1 MAVYH
6 AKTSPVGD
14 WTGTVTVF
22 NSQGSTATIAASN
35 LILPADHNSVH
46 NEFYTLGGNTAVQS
60 TASGTGVRFHGL
72 GNITMVGSTGTVGIS
87 GHDAFRLSGNTNN
100 ASTVSG
106 TNLVFQGLGGITLVG
121 STGTIGI
128 SAATGG
134 GGATV
139 DGYVEPFFDR
149 EWLAA
154 QIGNNQLFL
163 QPMNLRAAVAMDN
176 ILWPNNFSNATNS
189 SGSAT
194 LTLQIGIYTRT
205 NSTLSLLTSV
215 SASFAMTASGTV
227 GSYSLYGGVREFPIP
242 LTTTLNADNYW
253 IGFLSRTTT
262 GGAAGMTWSNFVAS
276 NINSAYSGRWSS
288 ANNATNQ
295 WVMGLGSFNTTTTA
309 IRDSI
314 ALSQINGSA
323 AVNLRPV
330 IYRLG
335 SGDLN

>member
-1 MAVYH
+1 MAVSH
-6 AKTSPVGD
+6 AKSNTVAD
-14 WTGTVTVF
+14 WTGTVTVG
-22 NSQGSTATIAASN
+22 NSTGGTQTIAATD
-35 LILPADHNSVH
+35 LVRPADWNSAHNQ
-46 NEFYTLGGNTAVQS
+46 FYT
-60 TASGTGVRFHGL
+60 
-72 GNITMVGSTGTVGIS
+72 
-87 GHDAFRLSGNTNN
+87 LSGNTNN
-100 ASTVSG
+100 ASTASG
-106 TNLVFQGLGGITLVG
+106 TNVVFEGLGGITLVG

-128 SAATGG
+128 SAAAG
-134 GGATV
+134 GGAPI
-139 DGYVEPFFDR
+139 DGYVEPLFDR

-154 QIGNNQLFL
+154 QIGNNQLFV

-176 ILWPNNFSNATNS
+176 VMWPNLFSNASNS
-189 SGSAT
+189 SNSAT
-194 LTLQIGIYTRT
+194 LTLQVGIYTRN
-205 NSTLSLLTSV
+205 NSTLSIVTSA

-227 GSYSLYGGVREFPIP
+227 GSYSLYGGLREFPIP

-262 GGAAGMTWSNFVAS
+262 GGGAGMTWSNYVAS
-276 NINSAYSGRWSS
+276 NINAPYSGRWSS

-295 WVMGLGSFNTTTTA
+295 FVMGLGSFNTTTTA

-330 IYRLG
+330 IYRLA